1 MKGTIVS
8 AWVKTCRKLYG
19 NELTDE
25 AMEHFGM
32 SSDKIFTP
40 TEDIEDIKAIG
51 ILDYIA
57 KKLDK
62 PSFDVWKE
70 MGKNNIIT
78 FSEDYPAFFKYNN
91 LYSFL
96 KAMYD
101 IHVVVTKIIP
111 GSKPPILNVEPI
123 GSHKAA
129 MTYSSPRGMFGYF
142 QGLLEGASDF
152 YGEKIGIEIIEK
164 EEGFIKLHIT
174 FPEKIHEHKDY
185 RINKFFSFGFVR
197 SLELKI
203 GLGSLIFLGIPYIIG
218 TRFLQNNI
226 LIPLTLILTFIIPY
240 IISKLLFLPKDNIL
254 KSLDNMEDRNISMES
269 TISTRDF
276 FEDINVK
283 INNIKGVIKSDFVG
297 YNGTTDELNVFADKF
312 NEISANMNYTSQE
325 ISNVMEQVAEGAVS
339 QADETENSAHLLNNS
354 ISSLNNVVSR
364 ENKGKE
370 DLELAVKKISNGY
383 ENLKNT
389 SKSLNN
395 ILKEFSLVK
404 ERGFKLQNRARDVNN
419 IVDTV
424 EKISDKTNLL
434 ALNASI
440 EASRAGEYGQ
450 GFTVVAMEIRKLAEN
465 SKEAV
470 KSINDNLETFIEEIN
485 ELVKEIETQYFV
497 LEKENET
504 LSDIA
509 SENYETVTSIENVS
523 NLIIE
528 LINELN
534 NESRALNK
542 ISSNIESLAAIAEE
556 NSASSEEVSANITT
570 YTEEIKKM
578 IENIDEF
585 KKVSEQFG
593 RELEK
598 YII

>member
-8 AWVKTCRKLYG
+8 AWIKTCRKLYG
-19 NELTDE
+19 DELTNE
-25 AMEHFGM
+25 AMEHLGIN
-32 SSDKIFTP
+32 SNKIFTP
-40 TEDIEDIKAIG
+40 TEDIEDTKAIG

-62 PSFDVWKE
+62 PSFDVWQE
-70 MGKNNIIT
+70 MGKNNVMT
-78 FSEDYPAFFKYNN
+78 FSKDYPAFFKYNN

-111 GSKPPILNVEPI
+111 GAKPPILKVEPI
-123 GSHKAA
+123 GSHKAV

-142 QGLLEGASDF
+142 LGMLKGASDF
-152 YGEKIGIEIIEK
+152 FEEEIDIEIVEK
-164 EEGFIKLHIT
+164 KEGFIKLHIT

-185 RINKFFSFGFVR
+185 KINKFLSFGFAK

-218 TRFLQNNI
+218 TKFLQNYI

-240 IISKLLFLPKDNIL
+240 IISKLLLLPKDSIL
-254 KSLDNMEDRNISMES
+254 KSLDSMGDRNISIES
-269 TISTRDF
+269 TIYTKDF
-276 FEDINVK
+276 FEDINIK
-283 INNIKGVIKSDFVG
+283 INKIKKIIKSDFVG

-325 ISNVMEQVAEGAVS
+325 ISNVMEQVAEGAVN

-354 ISSLNNVVSR
+354 INSLNNVVSR
-364 ENKGKE
+364 ENKVKE
-370 DLELAVKKISNGY
+370 DLELAVKKISSGY

-395 ILKEFSLVK
+395 ILNEFSFVK
-404 ERGFKLQNRARDVNN
+404 EKGFKLQNRARDVNN

-450 GFTVVAMEIRKLAEN
+450 GFTVVAIEIRKLAEN

-470 KSINDNLETFIEEIN
+470 KSINENLETFIEEIN
-485 ELVKEIETQYFV
+485 EFVKEIENQYFI

-504 LSDIA
+504 LSDVA
-509 SENYETVTSIENVS
+509 TENYKTVTSMESIS

-528 LINELN
+528 LIDELN
-534 NESRALNK
+534 NESKALNK

-570 YTEEIKKM
+570 YTNEIKKM
-578 IENIDEF
+578 IENINEF
-585 KKVSEQFG
+585 KKVSEQFKK
-593 RELEK
+593 ELEK
-598 YII
+598 YTI